1 MKPTAEQEQALA
13 LFQTGQAL
21 AIEAGAGTG
30 KTTTLK
36 LLAESTRRRGQ
47 YVAFNKAIVVEAGA
61 KMPSTVACRTAHSLA
76 FRAVGVKYKSRLEAP
91 RIRPVDIANRLH
103 LDAVTVMVDGKPK
116 TLAGGFLASRAMEAI
131 TRFCQSADDAP
142 SGRHVPYLD
151 GIDPMVL
158 GKRTYANNNLVREH
172 LEPHLEAL
180 WADIQRTE
188 GWVPFK
194 HDHYLKLW
202 QLRDPYIEADFILFD
217 EAQDANPVLLAAI
230 AAQKHCQLVFVGDSN
245 QQIYEFTGAINAL
258 ANVPVEHR
266 TFLTQSFRFGPAIA
280 DVANGIL
287 ETLQADLRL
296 TGCDIPSRLATSML
310 SRPAA
315 ILTRT
320 NAEAVRRLLDYQ
332 RSGIDA
338 FLVGGAADVVA
349 FCEAADRLQHG
360 QPASHPE
367 LACFDSWLEVKNFIA
382 EGDGADLELM
392 VRLID
397 EHGARPIIT
406 ALTRM
411 SREDEAEA
419 VISTA
424 HKAKGREWASVQLA
438 PDFSAKNGSDR
449 EGDAERRLL
458 YVAVTRAREVLDVL
472 GVRSLAE
479 RHGLI
484 QPLPPQGIPELAPPV
499 QAVQRPAAGRVSLI
513 ETCPTCGSDLGDG
526 LMAEFRA
533 RKAPDDRRTCPDCP
547 ARLAPRHRTEAL
559 SA

>member
-1 MKPTAEQEQALA
+1 MKPTAEQEQALE
-13 LFQTGQAL
+13 LFRTGQGM

-36 LLAESTRRRGQ
+36 LLGESTGRRGQ
-47 YVAFNKAIVVEAGA
+47 YVAFNRAIVIEAGA
-61 KMPSTVACRTAHSLA
+61 KMPRTVACRTAHSLA
-76 FRAVGVKYKSRLEAP
+76 YQAVGKPYKPRLDAP
-91 RIRPVDIANRLH
+91 RIKPYDIANRLH
-103 LDAVTVMVDGKPK
+103 LDPLTIMVDDKPK
-116 TLAGGFLASRAMEAI
+116 TLAAGFLASRAMDAI
-131 TRFCQSADDAP
+131 TRFCQSADP
-142 SGRHVPYLD
+142 KPTGQHTPYLE
-151 GIDPMVL
+151 GIDPVL
-158 GKRTYANNNLVREH
+158 NGKRTFTNNNLVREH
-172 LEPHLEAL
+172 LTEHITAL
-180 WADIQRTE
+180 WADIQRTQ

-202 QLRDPYIEADFILFD
+202 QLRDPYIEADFVLFD

-230 AAQKHCQLVFVGDSN
+230 AAQKHCQLVFVGDSQ

-287 ETLQADLRL
+287 ATLDAELRI
-296 TGCDIPSRLATSML
+296 TGCDIPSRLATSQVA
-310 SRPAA
+310 RPAA
-315 ILTRT
+315 ILSRT
-320 NAEAVRRLLDYQ
+320 NAEAVTRLLEYQ
-332 RSGIDA
+332 RTAVPA

-349 FCEAADRLQHG
+349 FCEAADRLMHG
-360 QPASHPE
+360 QPVSHPE

-397 EHGARPIIT
+397 QHGARPIIS

-411 SREDEAEA
+411 SSEDEAEV

-424 HKAKGREWASVQLA
+424 HKAKGREWSSVQLA
-438 PDFSAKNGSDR
+438 PDFTTKDGSTR
-449 EGDAERRLL
+449 EGDAEKRLL
-458 YVAVTRAREVLDVL
+458 YVAVTRAREVLDIL

-484 QPLPPQGIPELAPPV
+484 QPLPPQDIPVLDPPV
-499 QAVQRPAAGRVSLI
+499 RRPAAGRVSLI
-513 ETCPTCGSDLGDG
+513 ETCPTCGSDLGAG
-526 LMAEFRA
+526 VMAEFKA
-533 RKAPDDRRTCPDCP
+533 RKASDDRRTCPDCP
-547 ARLAPRHRTEAL
+547 ARLAPRHRPEAL